1 MRETAAIVYKQI
13 FLMIQVLTVATVKRK
28 LQLKRLTNLKY
39 ISKSHLALK
48 VLKGSSLLKAIH
60 SCAVAPILSTYIQSY
75 WRTIHQERNK
85 LAF

>member
-1 MRETAAIVYKQI
+1 MREKAAIAYRQI

-28 LQLKRLTNLKY
+28 WHLKRSTNLKC

-60 SCAVAPILSTYIQSY
+60 SCAVAPIL
-75 WRTIHQERNK
+75 
-85 LAF
+85 